1 MVKKKNALYYGITD
15 NLSSL
20 KIFREIVIK
29 MLFKILNRRTQ
40 KNKYSYEKFY
50 NKIEKQIIKPKV
62 RKDIV
67 EMGLSM

>member
-1 MVKKKNALYYGITD
+1 
-15 NLSSL
+15 
-20 KIFREIVIK
+20 